1 MGGKILDYPA
11 KRILNRGIAK
21 GHAEGWDSAS
31 LALIKNLMSAM
42 DLDVDGAMAALKIPD
57 DKRAQ
62 YRAALMAK

>member
-21 GHAEGWDSAS
+21 GRSEGRDITSVE
-31 LALIKNLMSAM
+31 LIKNLMSAM
-42 DLDVDGAMAALKIPD
+42 NLDIDDAMAALKIPD